1 MQAGNENMNQ
11 QQALVTPFHHPATGT
26 WSYVVQDPDSKAAA
40 IIDPVMDFEFR
51 AGRTYTDYADEIL
64 DFVRREQL
72 EVKWILETHA
82 HADHLS
88 AAPYLQEHLDAPVGI
103 GRGITAVQERF
114 KELFNL
120 PDAFKTDGS
129 QFDHLFD
136 DGDSFTIGGLTGRVI
151 STPGHTSDSNSFLIG
166 DAVFVGDSLFA
177 PRFGTARCDFPGG
190 DAGVLFDSIQKLYQ
204 LPDETRV
211 FLCHDYPPEDK
222 EPIAE
227 TSIGEEKRDNI
238 HVRADTRR
246 EDFVTMRNERDESLP
261 MPDLI
266 IPSVQVNINTGKP
279 MPAEDNGTAYIKVPL
294 NIFRGDPERLARSSS

>member
-1 MQAGNENMNQ
+1 MQTEHSNNAQ
-11 QQALVTPFHHPATGT
+11 PKAIVTPFHHPATGT
-26 WSYVVQDPDSKAAA
+26 WSYIVQDSSSKAAA

-51 AGRTYTDYADEIL
+51 AGRTYTDYADELLEFI
-64 DFVRREQL
+64 RKEEL

-88 AAPYLQEHLDAPVGI
+88 AAPYLQEHLGAPVAI

-120 PDAFKTDGS
+120 PDAFRTDGS

-136 DGDSFTIGGLTGRVI
+136 DGDTFAIGALPGQVI
-151 STPGHTSDSNSFLIG
+151 ATPGHTSDSNSFLIG
-166 DAVFVGDSLFA
+166 DALFVGDSLFA

-204 LPDETRV
+204 LPEDTRV

-222 EPIAE
+222 EPIYQ
-227 TSIGEEKRDNI
+227 TTIGEQKRDNI
-238 HVRADTRR
+238 HVKADTRR
-246 EDFVTMRNERDESLP
+246 EDFVAMRKQRDDSLP
-261 MPDLI
+261 MPELI

-279 MPAEDNGTAYIKVPL
+279 MPAEDNGTSYIKVPL
-294 NIFRGDPERLARSSS
+294 NIFRGDPERMARKAS

>member
-1 MQAGNENMNQ
+1 MQTANQ
-11 QQALVTPFHHPATGT
+11 SIDQPQALVTPFHHPDTGT
-26 WSYVVQDPDSKAAA
+26 WSYVVQDSSSKAAA

-51 AGRTYTDYADEIL
+51 AGRTYTDYADEML

-88 AAPYLQEHLDAPVGI
+88 AAPYLQEHLGAPVGI

-114 KELFNL
+114 KKLFNL
-120 PDAFKTDGS
+120 PDAFRTDGS

-136 DGDSFTIGGLTGRVI
+136 DGDTFAIGNLAGRVI

-166 DAVFVGDSLFA
+166 DALFVGDSLFA

-204 LPDETRV
+204 LPEDTRV
-211 FLCHDYPPEDK
+211 FLCHDYPPEGK
-222 EPIAE
+222 EPICE
-227 TSIGEEKRDNI
+227 TTIGEQKRGNV
-238 HVRADTRR
+238 HVRADTGR
-246 EDFVTMRNERDESLP
+246 EDFVAMRNERDDSLP